1 MGSFSKTAKPSLEL
15 VTPSVAVIK
24 DSGKNQLKRGS
35 GDRGIIWL
43 TVVECYS
50 PAPCQE
56 RHSKREQRRDVRRGS
71 WLTTLCSHSG
81 SREQLIHVP
90 SSFLLFIQFRTR
102 TTRPRNGPPH
112 I

>member
-24 DSGKNQLKRGS
+24 DSGKNQLKRGW
-35 GDRGIIWL
+35 GIIWL

-56 RHSKREQRRDVRRGS
+56 RHSNREQRRDVRRGS

-81 SREQLIHVP
+81 SREQLIQVP